1 MAFTTLVFAQLFNAF
16 NARSDRQS
24 AFHHLF
30 TNRYL
35 WAALGLSV
43 ILQVAVVQLSF
54 LNKPFS
60 TTPLEAHHWLICIG
74 LASIVLWAD
83 EAKKLVQ
90 RRMRPVSVHRK
101 THRGLRNSFAISPCQ
116 LFVVVPTRLQ
126 AKHTTPYRCSYCW

>member
-1 MAFTTLVFAQLFNAF
+1 MAFTTLVFAQLFDAF

-35 WAALGLSV
+35 WAALGCRSP
-43 ILQVAVVQLSF
+43 QVAVVQLSS

-60 TTPLEAHHWLICIG
+60 TTPLDTHHWLICIG

-83 EAKKLVQ
+83 EAKS
-90 RRMRPVSVHRK
+90 R
-101 THRGLRNSFAISPCQ
+101 
-116 LFVVVPTRLQ
+116 
-126 AKHTTPYRCSYCW
+126 TTPDETCERPSARRTAG